1 MTAEHPDDRWVGEG
15 EFLLYAEEQIK
26 KVQET
31 IGTLNWVNSAA
42 WGTVVRT
49 VHNLRGSAG
58 MTGHSDVAAILDE
71 LEKKF
76 SQADKYTETQLSE
89 EVNASLQR
97 AVEALRSPRPAPQP
111 PAAQTPDAASNEAS
125 QTLLTPSALK
135 RLKPLTIL
143 VVDDDPIVRQ
153 LLRSVFEKLGM
164 KVVTLD
170 RGVDLRPD
178 FLAKQ
183 KVDAVILDLHLPDED
198 GYSIC
203 KRLKAD
209 ASSCHVPIVFISV
222 TGELESRFYGWQVGA
237 EDFIVKPVD
246 PLDLLLR
253 VEFLVDRNSAK
264 LKQQRQVGISYDSFL
279 KEVDKRVNPAISGQG
294 AFVVALLSLK
304 GAGAD
309 ERQRAAG
316 SMFLLDQLHR
326 GDVFCSP
333 GAGYLI
339 VLQPNKSLA
348 SAQRGFEMLAGRLM
362 SDFRV
367 ECRVGLAECP
377 THGSTGPD
385 LMAAA
390 KAQLD
395 QAVQRGTRTSA
406 AGVGSGEIEDLRPL
420 KIVIV
425 DDNVEFLNYLEN
437 HLAELGFKATLEST
451 SERALECIRRNSPDL
466 VMLDVLMPDPDGL
479 KILAALKA
487 DPKLA
492 DIPVMMVSA
501 KDDEEHL
508 IRAIDLGAADYLIKP
523 FRLPELK
530 ARVRKAL
537 RDRAAAQ

>member
-183 KVDAVILDLHLPDED
+183 KIDAVILDLHLPDED
-198 GYSIC
+198 GYAIC

>member
-1 MTAEHPDDRWVGEG
+1 MTAEHLHDRWVGEE
-15 EFLLYAEEQIK
+15 EFLAYAEEQIK

-49 VHNLRGSAG
+49 IHNLRGSAG
-58 MTGHSDVAAILDE
+58 MTGYSAVVAILDG

-97 AVEALRSPRPAPQP
+97 VLEALRSPRPAPQP
-111 PAAQTPDAASNEAS
+111 AAAQTPDAAANETS

-135 RLKPLTIL
+135 RLKPLSIL
-143 VVDDDPIVRQ
+143 VVDDDPIVRK

-279 KEVDKRVNPAISGQG
+279 KEVDKRVNTAISGQG

-309 ERQRAAG
+309 ERQRAEG

-395 QAVQRGTRTSA
+395 QAVQRGARTSA
-406 AGVGSGEIEDLRPL
+406 AGVGSGETEDLRPL

-425 DDNVEFLNYLEN
+425 DDNVAFLNYLEN
-437 HLAELGFKATLEST
+437 HLAELGFKAILESA

-487 DPKLA
+487 DPILA

-530 ARVRKAL
+530 ARVRKVL

>member
-1 MTAEHPDDRWVGEG
+1 MTTDRPEESWVGEE
-15 EFLLYAEEQIK
+15 EFLSYAEEQIK

-31 IGTLNWVNSAA
+31 IGTLNWVNTAA

-58 MTGHSDVAAILDE
+58 MTGHSVVAAILE
-71 LEKKF
+71 GLEKKF
-76 SQADKYTETQLSE
+76 SRADKCTETQLSE
-89 EVNASLQR
+89 EVNASLKR
-97 AVEALRSPRPAPQP
+97 AIEALHAPRSEPQP
-111 PAAQTPDAASNEAS
+111 SAAQTPDTSSNEAS
-125 QTLLTPSALK
+125 QTLLTPAALK
-135 RLKPLTIL
+135 RLKPLNIL
-143 VVDDDPIVRQ
+143 IVDDDPIVRK

-170 RGVDLRPD
+170 KGVDLRPD

-183 KVDAVILDLHLPDED
+183 KIDAVILDLHLPDED

-209 ASSCHVPIVFISV
+209 ASSCHVPIVFLSV

-246 PLDLLLR
+246 PLELLLR

-279 KEVDKRVNPAISGQG
+279 KEVDKRVNTAVSGQG

-339 VLQPNKSLA
+339 VLQPNKSFA
-348 SAQRGFEMLAGRLM
+348 SAQRGFEILAGRLM

-367 ECRVGLAECP
+367 ECRVGLAEYP
-377 THGSTGPD
+377 THGSTGSD
-385 LMAAA
+385 LMAAI

-395 QAVQRGTRTSA
+395 QAVQRGARTSA
-406 AGVGSGEIEDLRPL
+406 AGVCSGEIEDLRPL

-425 DDNVEFLNYLEN
+425 DDNVEFLNYLER
-437 HLAELGFKATLEST
+437 HLAELGFKAILESA

-479 KILAALKA
+479 KILAALKV
-487 DPKLA
+487 DPELA
-492 DIPVMMVSA
+492 TIPVMMVSA

-530 ARVRKAL
+530 ARVRKVL
-537 RDRAAAQ
+537 RDRAAAH

>member
-135 RLKPLTIL
+135 RLKPLSIL
-143 VVDDDPIVRQ
+143 VVDDDPIVRK

-183 KVDAVILDLHLPDED
+183 KIDAVILDLHLPDED
-198 GYSIC
+198 GYAIC

>member
-1 MTAEHPDDRWVGEG
+1 MTTDHPKESWVGED
-15 EFLLYAEEQIK
+15 EFLSYADEQIK

-58 MTGHSDVAAILDE
+58 MTGHSAVAEILDG

-76 SQADKYTETQLSE
+76 SQADQYTETQLSE

-97 AVEALRSPRPAPQP
+97 AVEALHSPPSEPQP
-111 PAAQTPDAASNEAS
+111 SPAQNLEAASIEAS

-135 RLKPLTIL
+135 RLKPLSIL
-143 VVDDDPIVRQ
+143 VVDDDPIVRK

-164 KVVTLD
+164 KVATLD
-170 RGVDLRPD
+170 RGVDLRPE

-209 ASSCHVPIVFISV
+209 AASCHVPIVFISV

-264 LKQQRQVGISYDSFL
+264 LKQQKQVGISYDSFL
-279 KEVDKRVNPAISGQG
+279 KEVDKRINTATSGQG
-294 AFVVALLSLK
+294 TFVVALLSLK

-339 VLQPNKSLA
+339 VLQPNNSLA

-367 ECRVGLAECP
+367 ECRVGLVECP

-385 LMAAA
+385 LMAAI

-395 QAVQRGTRTSA
+395 QAVQRGARTSA
-406 AGVGSGEIEDLRPL
+406 AGVYSGVIEDPRPL

-425 DDNVEFLNYLEN
+425 DDNVEFLSYLES
-437 HLAELGFKATLEST
+437 HLAELGFKAILESA

-487 DPKLA
+487 DPELA
-492 DIPVMMVSA
+492 AIPVMMVSA

-530 ARVRKAL
+530 ARVRKVL
-537 RDRAAAQ
+537 RDRATAQ

>member
-1 MTAEHPDDRWVGEG
+1 MTTDHPNESWVGED
-15 EFLLYAEEQIK
+15 EFLSYADEQIK

-58 MTGHSDVAAILDE
+58 MTGYSVLAAILDG

-76 SQADKYTETQLSE
+76 SQADQYTETQLSE
-89 EVNASLQR
+89 EVNASLMR
-97 AVEALRSPRPAPQP
+97 ALEALHSPRPQPQP
-111 PAAQTPDAASNEAS
+111 SAAEAPHAASNEAS
-125 QTLLTPSALK
+125 QMLLTPSALK

-143 VVDDDPIVRQ
+143 VVDDDPIVRK
-153 LLRSVFEKLGM
+153 LLGSVFEKLGM

-178 FLAKQ
+178 YLAKQ

-203 KRLKAD
+203 KRLKSD

-253 VEFLVDRNSAK
+253 VEFLVDRNNAK

-279 KEVDKRVNPAISGQG
+279 KEVDKRVNAALSGQG

-339 VLQPNKSLA
+339 VLQPNMSLA

-362 SDFRV
+362 NDFRV

-377 THGSTGPD
+377 THGLTGPD
-385 LMAAA
+385 LMAAI

-395 QAVQRGTRTSA
+395 EAVERGARTRV
-406 AGVGSGEIEDLRPL
+406 AGVGSGEMEDLRPPQ
-420 KIVIV
+420 IVIV
-425 DDNVEFLNYLEN
+425 DDNVGFLSYLES
-437 HLAELGFKATLEST
+437 HLAELGFKAILESA
-451 SERALECIRRNSPDL
+451 SERALECIRRSSPDL

-492 DIPVMMVSA
+492 SIPVMMVSA

-530 ARVRKAL
+530 ARVRKVL